1 MKGTDAK
8 SRGCAASLLSA
19 FLLQVDENRGISGL
33 GVVARGN
40 PTGMKG
46 NPMNTGPTSGAYLPC
61 ARPCL
66 VAALALAAFWT
77 VSCDDDVVR
86 PPPDPS
92 VPTTITVSPATAELG
107 ATGATVQLTARVLD
121 QNGRDMDTV
130 TVMWTS
136 GAPDVATVSS
146 AGLVT
151 AVAGGTV
158 AITASAG
165 EASDTA
171 TVTVARDRE
180 VLEAFFNAAAGAHWH
195 HSDNWLTEEPL
206 AEWYG
211 VEVDDGGRVATL
223 DLTDNNLAGTITP
236 ELGDLAHLKSLLLG
250 DNFEL
255 TGPIPAELGE
265 LSNLE
270 SLLLSG
276 TAVTESIPRELGNLS
291 NLRSLGLA
299 GTLLTGAIPAEL
311 CQYL

>member
-1 MKGTDAK
+1 MARICRARDHVWWP
-8 SRGCAASLLSA
+8 RWLSPC
-19 FLLQVDENRGISGL
+19 SGQFPATTRSW
-33 GVVARGN
+33 VR
-40 PTGMKG
+40 
-46 NPMNTGPTSGAYLPC
+46 
-61 ARPCL
+61 RPI
-66 VAALALAAFWT
+66 
-77 VSCDDDVVR
+77 
-86 PPPDPS
+86 
-92 VPTTITVSPATAELG
+92 PTTITVSPATAELG

-151 AVAGGTV
+151 AVGGGTV
-158 AITASAG
+158 AVTASVGA
-165 EASDTA
+165 ASDTA

-195 HSDNWLTEEPL
+195 NSDIWLTEEPL
-206 AEWYG
+206 GDWYG
-211 VEVDDGGRVATL
+211 VGVDDRGRVATL

-250 DNFEL
+250 DNFDL
-255 TGPIPAELGE
+255 TGPIPAELGK

-270 SLLLSG
+270 SLLLGG
-276 TAVTESIPRELGNLS
+276 TAVTDSIPRELGNLS
-291 NLRSLGLA
+291 NLRSLWLA

-311 CQYL
+311 GKLSNLDSLMLAFNGLTGAIPPELGTRCPM